1 MIRPI
6 LVSEKNF
13 YIPINYI
20 VTFNFNNEECEVLWF
35 LNCVTNRW
43 PYLFE
48 EYIMKV
54 LMSIP
59 INKAC
64 GTLATKLNKS

>member
-20 VTFNFNNEECEVLWF
+20 VTFNFNNEECEV
-35 LNCVTNRW
+35 
-43 PYLFE
+43 
-48 EYIMKV
+48 
-54 LMSIP
+54 
-59 INKAC
+59 
-64 GTLATKLNKS
+64 